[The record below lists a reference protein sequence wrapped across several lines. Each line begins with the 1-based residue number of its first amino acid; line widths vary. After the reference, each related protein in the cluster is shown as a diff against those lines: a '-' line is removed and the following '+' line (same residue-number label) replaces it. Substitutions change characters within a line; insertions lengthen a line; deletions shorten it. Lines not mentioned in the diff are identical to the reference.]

1 MKKVFSLLLSM
12 MLLCSFTLATTSAR
26 AATTSGMEFNKTAV
40 ANGDGTFTITLEAY
54 ATGSKV
60 ISTVTK
66 DVPTDI
72 ILVLDQSGSMSN
84 QIGTVSYSER
94 GNATN
99 STLYNQRHNGGNENL
114 WYKVE
119 DNLYASVSVNVQ
131 EIGDYTPITNATNNT
146 SWGNNDYYDYITN
159 SRNLYAKVNGEYVKV
174 NVTETETQ
182 SGTWWQSTYTYTYTL
197 PDGTVI
203 ATSTGRNTQPTF
215 TNIDTDEDIGK
226 KVLYQLNNIDYTQ
239 SVYTYTYTDGKG
251 VTQTIG
257 TSTGANTVFSPTLYQ
272 KNTNTNAGGSRLN
285 ALKSAVTTFANN
297 VAAKAVGDV
306 TNPEDDVD
314 HRIAIVGFAGTSS
327 QYSNTELFI
336 GSTQHNYRQASNY
349 YASAFQDM
357 STQPGRDNIRDSI
370 GELGADGSTYV
381 HHGLELANGILN
393 ANPVPNGEQ
402 RNRVIIVF
410 TDGVPGYSTNWS
422 DDSMETG
429 NKAIAQAQIAKNAGA
444 TVYAVGIFSG
454 ADPTTPGIWDENEST
469 YQKANYY
476 MQNMSS
482 NEGVV
487 QIPGYYLSAGDADTL
502 NNIFKQLSENIQ
514 SGSSSATLTEEA
526 VVKDLIAPQF
536 KLPEGATADDIT
548 VETYKCS
555 GKDANGNYTW
565 TKNETTMGAKVDED
579 ALADGKVSVTGFDF
593 ADNYVAEIKTNN
605 VVTGYQGHKLVIKF
619 NVTPEDKFLGG
630 NDVYTNTSAGIY
642 ENKDAETPVIE
653 FNRPQVNVAIED
665 VDVNVSTTDLN
676 VYLLKDVTLAQIKES
691 TDVECGDVTLDLNA
705 NNYGLDSAMTEYVN
719 ITATYTDENG
729 NVLTDLNELKADTT
743 YTVAVSVAPK
753 KTNPDSKEGTI
764 AIVKSDSETGL
775 IKVFMPY
782 LEYQD
787 SAEEY
792 HSVHTFPDYF
802 ATKNLVSKG
811 VIWKHVDASTGT
823 ITLDTNLE
831 KMDSAKPTVEL
842 NYTYSSDD
850 IDSTGK
856 IIEKEYIPVQVTIEL
871 DGVSSIKQTVIEN
884 GEEKE
889 VDKSLTDFVTFTHIC
904 NCTQEEL
911 EASKQKDGN
920 TFKCQWTEPSVKGD
934 PAFLIHV
941 YDVDG
946 VIKIT
951 KNFVDQAGAAVET
964 DESAL
969 FTVKDSNN
977 KVLWTVVI
985 TGNSSEYIVGVP
997 VGTYTVTENSDW
1009 TIRYSPT
1016 GDQQRTVT
1024 IVGGETVEKPAA
1036 VSFTNKLVDK
1046 WLIDEFTKPNVF
1058 YAEELEVSNDE
1069 AQ

>member
-1 MKKVFSLLLSM
+1 M
-12 MLLCSFTLATTSAR
+12 
-26 AATTSGMEFNKTAV
+26 
-40 ANGDGTFTITLEAY
+40 D
-54 ATGSKV
+54 
-60 ISTVTK
+60 
-66 DVPTDI
+66 DD
-72 ILVLDQSGSMSN
+72 
-84 QIGTVSYSER
+84 IGTVSFSQ
-94 GNATN
+94 
-99 STLYNQRHNGGNENL
+99 LYNENNSDLYKLRHNGGSSNL
-114 WYKVE
+114 WHKLE
-119 DNLYASVSVNVQ
+119 DGTYVSVSVNVQ
-131 EIGDYTPITNATNNT
+131 ETAIYTKIENGKNNPGFGYTTNTNFYSNQ
-146 SWGNNDYYDYITN
+146 N
-159 SRNLYAKVNGEYVKV
+159 NLYAKVNGEYVKV
-174 NVTETETQ
+174 TVSL
-182 SGTWWQSTYTYTYTL
+182 SGNYLLGFRYTYTL
-197 PDGTVI
+197 PNGTVI
-203 ATSTGRNTQPTF
+203 ATSESNYGSPTITGTDDNT
-215 TNIDTDEDIGK
+215 
-226 KVLYQLNNIDYTQ
+226 LYLLSVDNTK
-239 SVYTYTYTDGKG
+239 SVYTYTYTDSQG

-257 TSTGANTVFSPTLYQ
+257 TSTGANTTFSTTLYQ
-272 KNTNTNAGGSRLN
+272 RNTSSNGGGSRLN
-285 ALKSAVTTFANN
+285 ALKTAVTTFANN
-297 VAAKAVGDV
+297 VATKAAGADGNI
-306 TNPEDDVD
+306 TTTEDNVN
-314 HRIAIVGFAGTSS
+314 HRIAMVGFAGTKSSYGNSEILIGRNQYNYNVNAS
-327 QYSNTELFI
+327 QY
-336 GSTQHNYRQASNY
+336 YDD
-349 YASAFQDM
+349 AFQDM
-357 STQPGRDNIRDSI
+357 STTQGQTNIRNSI
-370 GELGADGSTYV
+370 AVLDADGGT
-381 HHGLELANGILN
+381 HPDHGLTMANGIFD
-393 ANPVPNGEQ
+393 ANPIEAGS
-402 RNRVIIVF
+402 RHRVVIVF
-410 TDGVPGYSTNWS
+410 TDGVPG
-422 DDSMETG
+422 DRGFDSSVASSVITQAGITKETY
-429 NKAIAQAQIAKNAGA
+429 GA
-444 TVYAVGIFSG
+444 TVFTVGVFSG
-454 ADPTTPGIWDENEST
+454 ADATSAGNQNGTET
-469 YQKANYY
+469 QKANWF
-476 MQNMSS
+476 MQQMSS
-482 NEGVV
+482 NNGKV
-487 QIPGYYLSAGDADTL
+487 QNPSYYLSAGDAATL
-502 NNIFKQLSENIQ
+502 NNIFKQISQNIQ
-514 SGSSSATLTEEA
+514 SGSSSATLTKEA

-565 TKNETTMGAKVDED
+565 TKNETTMGAKVDGD
-579 ALADGKVSVTGFDF
+579 ALADGEVSVTGFDF

-605 VVTGYQGHKLVIKF
+605 VVTGYRGHKLLIKF

-676 VYLLKDVTLAQIKES
+676 VYLLKDITLAQIKES

-705 NNYGLDSAMTEYVN
+705 DNYGLDSAMTEYVN

-729 NVLTDLNELKADTT
+729 HVLTDLNKLKADTT

-753 KTNPDSKEGTI
+753 VTNPVSREGEN
-764 AIVKSDSETGL
+764 AIFKSDSGKGL

-782 LEYQD
+782 LKYQD

-792 HSVHTFPDYF
+792 HSVHTFPTYF
-802 ATKNLVSKG
+802 ATNNLVGAG
-811 VIWKHVDASTGT
+811 VTWKHVDANTGIT
-823 ITLDTNLE
+823 TLDTDLDE
-831 KMDSAKPTVEL
+831 MDSAKPEVEL

-920 TFKCQWTEPSVKGD
+920 TFKCQWTEPSVNGD

-997 VGTYTVTENSDW
+997 VGTYTVTENTDW
-1009 TIRYSPT
+1009 TIRYSPME
-1016 GDQQRTVT
+1016 DQVKSVT
-1024 IVGGETVEKPAA
+1024 IAGGETVDKPAA
-1036 VSFTNKLVDK
+1036 VEFTNTLVDK

-1058 YAEELEVSNDE
+1058 DAEELEVSNDE

>member
-40 ANGDGTFTITLEAY
+40 ANDDGTFTITLEAY

-174 NVTETETQ
+174 NVTETQ
-182 SGTWWQSTYTYTYTL
+182 SGWLRPTYTYTYTL

-226 KVLYQLNNIDYTQ
+226 KVLYQLLNIDYTQ

-272 KNTNTNAGGSRLN
+272 KTTNTNQGGSRLN

-314 HRIAIVGFAGTSS
+314 HRIAIVGFAATAVGSPGNYT
-327 QYSNTELFI
+327 NTELFI
-336 GSTQHNYRQASNY
+336 GSTEYNYDTTASQHYDE
-349 YASAFQDM
+349 AFQDM
-357 STQPGRDNIRDSI
+357 STTRGQTNITKSI
-370 GELGADGSTYV
+370 AALDASGGT
-381 HHGLELANGILN
+381 HPNHGLEMANGIFAKYPVTNN
-393 ANPVPNGEQ
+393 A
-402 RNRVIIVF
+402 RHRVVIVF
-410 TDGVPGYSTNWS
+410 TDGVPGRSGF
-422 DDSMETG
+422 DSSVASSAIKQAGITKETY
-429 NKAIAQAQIAKNAGA
+429 GA
-444 TVYAVGIFSG
+444 TVFTVGVFSG
-454 ADPTTPGIWDENEST
+454 ADATSAGNQNGTET
-469 YQKANYY
+469 QKANWF
-476 MQNMSS
+476 MQQMSS
-482 NEGVV
+482 NNGTV
-487 QIPGYYLSAGDADTL
+487 QNPSYYLSAGDAATL
-502 NNIFKQLSENIQ
+502 NNIFKQISQNIQ
-514 SGSSSATLTEEA
+514 SGSSSATLTKEA

-579 ALADGKVSVTGFDF
+579 ALADGEVSVTGFDF

-653 FNRPQVNVAIED
+653 FIRPQVNVEIE
-665 VDVNVSTTDLN
+665 DVNVSTTDLN

-691 TDVECGDVTLDLNA
+691 TDVECGDVTLDLNK
-705 NNYGLDSAMTEYVN
+705 NNYGLNSAMTEYVN

-753 KTNPDSKEGTI
+753 KTNPDSTEGAK
-764 AIVKSDSETGL
+764 AIVQNDNEKGL

-782 LEYQD
+782 LEYKD

-831 KMDSAKPTVEL
+831 KMDSDEPTVEL

-871 DGVSSIKQTVIEN
+871 DDVSSIKQTVIEN
-884 GEEKE
+884 GEEKV
-889 VDKSLTDFVTFTHIC
+889 VDKSLTDFVTFTHSC
-904 NCTQEEL
+904 DCKSEEL
-911 EASKQKDGN
+911 EASPNGV
-920 TFKCQWTEPSVKGD
+920 CQWTVPTVNGN

-941 YDVDG
+941 CDVDG

-951 KNFVDQAGAAVET
+951 KKFVDQNNAQIET

-969 FTVKDSNN
+969 FTVKDSEGN
-977 KVLWTVVI
+977 VLWTVVV
-985 TGNSSEYIVGVP
+985 TGNNSEYILNVP
-997 VGTYTVTENSDW
+997 VGTYTVTENTDW

-1016 GDQQRTVT
+1016 TDQAQTAK
-1024 IVGGETVEKPAA
+1024 IVGGETVDKPAA
-1036 VSFTNKLVDK
+1036 VEFTNTLVDK
-1046 WLIDEFTKPNVF
+1046 WLIDEFGQNNVF
-1058 YAEELEVSNDE
+1058 NAEKLEVSNDE